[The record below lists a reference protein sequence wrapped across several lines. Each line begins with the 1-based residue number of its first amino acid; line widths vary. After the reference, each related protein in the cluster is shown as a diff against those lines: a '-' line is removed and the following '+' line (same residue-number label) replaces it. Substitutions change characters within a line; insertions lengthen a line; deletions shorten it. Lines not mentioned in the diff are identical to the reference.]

1 MRWPTAGA
9 GGARGPDWAALAT
22 WLLGFAPVAYLGLEG
37 GGYDSVVHD
46 QVGVAVWW
54 LLLLGVLVGALPRL
68 RPGPLAW
75 AALGLLAAYVAW
87 TALSLSW
94 TESGER
100 TFAELARVVGY
111 LGVLALALCVAGR
124 DGARRLVG
132 GVAAGIVLVASVA
145 LLSRL
150 HPDWFP
156 AADETAAFLTSNR
169 ERLSYPLN
177 YWNGLGAL
185 IAIGTPLVLQLAADA
200 RTLLVRGLA
209 GAALPALA
217 LTAFFTL
224 SRGGI
229 AAAAIAAGLFLL
241 LSSDR
246 LPKLAVA
253 LAGGAGGALL
263 IRAAAGRDSLQ
274 DGLLNEA
281 ARQQGD
287 EMLPIVLLVCLVAGL
302 LAVAIALLSREGT
315 RPRWSY
321 VAPVPARIGAA
332 AAVLVAAVAFFAAD
346 GPGRVSNA
354 WDEFKE
360 PSSPGEG
367 TGRLSSAAGQS
378 RYQYWSATV
387 DQNATDPL
395 TGTGSGTF
403 EYWWARNGENDDT
416 VRDAHSLYMQTLGEL
431 GAVGLALLVA
441 FLLTVVLGGARSA
454 LRGPPARPRPGAGP
468 PGSRSRPDA
477 ERAAPAA
484 AVAGC
489 AAFALTAAVDWM
501 WQLPVVPVAALVLAA
516 VALTGREGGGAR
528 PVVPLVL
535 RLACALVSLVAI
547 VAISI
552 PLASTGLLRDSEA
565 EARAGDLVAALEAAR
580 SAQNVEPGAAAP
592 RLQEALLLEE
602 TGDLAGA
609 AAAAREATERESTNW
624 RTWLV
629 LSRIEARRG
638 NAAAAVSA
646 YRTARSLNPRSA
658 LFAR

>member
-1 MRWPTAGA
+1 MEATSMRWPAAGA
-9 GGARGPDWAALAT
+9 DLSRGPDWAGVAA
-22 WLLGFAPVAYLGLEG
+22 WLLGFALVAYLGLEG
-37 GGYDSVVHD
+37 GGYDAVVHD

-54 LLLLGVLVGALPRL
+54 VLLLGVAVGALPRF
-68 RPGPLAW
+68 RPRPLAW
-75 AALGLLAAYVAW
+75 VALGLLAAFVAW
-87 TALSLSW
+87 TALSMTW

-111 LGVLALALCVAGR
+111 LGVLALALGVGGR
-124 DGARRLVG
+124 DGARALLG
-132 GVAAGIVLVASVA
+132 GVAAGIVLVAAVA

-156 AADETAAFLTSNR
+156 AADQTAAFLTSNR

-185 IAIGTPLVLQLAADA
+185 IAIGLPLVLQLAADA

-209 GAALPALA
+209 GAALPALV

-229 AAAAIAAGLFLL
+229 AAAAIAAALFLL
-241 LSSDR
+241 LAPDR
-246 LPKLAVA
+246 LPKMAVG
-253 LAGGAGGALL
+253 LAGGVGGALL
-263 IRAAAGRDSLQ
+263 VLAAARRDSLQ

-287 EMLPIVLLVCLVAGL
+287 ELLPIVLLVCLVAGL
-302 LAVAIALLSREGT
+302 AAVATAMLSRDGT
-315 RPRWSY
+315 RPRWSH
-321 VAPVPARIGAA
+321 VPPRPARAGAAA
-332 AAVLVAAVAFFAAD
+332 AAVLLAVAFLVAG
-346 GPGRVSNA
+346 GPGRVSDA

-378 RYQYWSATV
+378 RYQYWVATV

-403 EYWWARNGENDDT
+403 EYWWTRNGENDDT

-431 GAVGLALLVA
+431 GIVGLALLLA
-441 FLLTVVLGGARSA
+441 FLLVVLLGGAWLA
-454 LRGPPARPRPGAGP
+454 LRGPPDRSGGDTAR
-468 PGSRSRPDA
+468 SVL
-477 ERAAPAA
+477 AA

-501 WQLPVVPVAALVLAA
+501 WQLPVVPVAMLLLAA
-516 VALTGREGGGAR
+516 VAVGGRHGEEAR
-528 PVVPLVL
+528 PSVPLAP
-535 RLACALVSLVAI
+535 RLACGLVAIAAI
-547 VAISI
+547 VAIAI
-552 PLASTGLLRDSEA
+552 PLASTSLLRESEA
-565 EARAGDLVAALEAAR
+565 EAQGGDLPAALEAAR
-580 SAQNVEPGAAAP
+580 SAENVQPGAATP

-602 TGDLAGA
+602 MGDLTGA
-609 AAAAREATERESTNW
+609 ARAAREATERESTNW
-624 RTWLV
+624 RHWLV
-629 LSRIEARRG
+629 LSRVEARRG
-638 NAAAAVSA
+638 NAAAAVGA
-646 YRTARSLNPRSA
+646 YRRARSLNPRSG
-658 LFAR
+658 LFDD